1 MFTLRV
7 TQQARRVHATL
18 AAQVTAADES
28 LATPF
33 SAAASVKVSA
43 PSSAPEARG
52 ELLLEV
58 FVFFRVQVFV
68 AFAEFRERRVE
79 FARFSVERVEFR
91 FLGFPE
97 SRRGFARGIRI
108 RPLRDGFAGAA
119 PLCHRRAFVAEQT
132 VVRPTGQTIL
142 VTV

>member
-1 MFTLRV
+1 MR
-7 TQQARRVHATL
+7 
-18 AAQVTAADES
+18 TAGVED
-28 LATPF
+28 F
-33 SAAASVKVSA
+33 SGSVRGSGVS
-43 PSSAPEARG
+43 EARG

-68 AFAEFRERRVE
+68 AFAEFRERRIK

-97 SRRGFARGIRI
+97 SRRGVARGIRI
-108 RPLRDGFAGAA
+108 CPLRDGFAGAA